1 MRNCFAAF
9 KKHYMKNLV
18 VNAGRLMI
26 HSQAGDARKCCS
38 EIWDKPVQYKEDAEW
53 LFKVKKELEVVKIQN
68 KVVIT
73 KGNVIKHVLKMPD

>member
-18 VNAGRLMI
+18 VNARRLII

-38 EIWDKPVQYKEDAEW
+38 GIWDKPVQYKEDAEW
-53 LFKVKKELEVVKIQN
+53 VV
-68 KVVIT
+68 
-73 KGNVIKHVLKMPD
+73 